1 MNEAVREFLH
11 ILFKRK
17 RFVVITFA
25 AVAIPAVLMALLRS
39 PTYRASAKLLISG
52 ARSYLHISPQDSRK
66 GTQIPDSQIL
76 FAEMENLKN
85 RSFLLSVASRLQV
98 EILDPVPD
106 DKDMRTR
113 QTASKIAQD
122 LVVTAYPKTPMLEVA
137 FTASDKHI
145 AAAVVNTVIDAY
157 LEYHPSLYESP
168 EVEKFYEKRG
178 DELRRDLRRAE
189 TRLDR
194 FQRSSGIINLTQQL
208 DEMVRQTMAVEL
220 ELEETDGLTHQTK
233 NLIAELERSLQSEP
247 ERVAS
252 DVNMVNNPVARALEE
267 RIGLLTVELS
277 ELRQRYT
284 NEDRRVRDK
293 LQQIAELQAQVDHQ
307 PERIVGSERFERNPV
322 HQNLTEELLRA
333 KANTEALAAKQ
344 ETLAASLVEFR
355 SRMHGMDT
363 AGSELREFEAQVAQT
378 RSALEQVVKRE
389 QEAELSMQMS
399 ADKLDSI
406 RIVDRAQPPP
416 NPINRNLPLTI
427 LVALLAGGA
436 LGIAGAFG
444 LEFLYQTYHFGS
456 DVERELEIPVLGLI
470 SDFQQTS

>member
-17 RFVVITFA
+17 RFVAITFA
-25 AVAIPAVLMALLRS
+25 AIVIPSILMALLRS
-39 PTYRASAKLLISG
+39 PSYRASAKLLVSG
-52 ARSYLHISPQDSRK
+52 ARSYLHLSPQDSRK
-66 GTQIPDSQIL
+66 GAQIPDSQIL

-85 RSFLLSVASRLQV
+85 RSFLLSAATRLQV
-98 EILDPVPD
+98 ELLDPPPEDPD
-106 DKDMRTR
+106 VRAR
-113 QTASKIAQD
+113 QTAAKISTG
-122 LVVTAYPKTPMLEVA
+122 LVVTAFPKTPMLEVA
-137 FTASDKHI
+137 FTSDDKHI
-145 AAAVVNTVIDAY
+145 AAAVVNTVVDTY

-168 EVEKFYEKRG
+168 EIEAFYEQRVT
-178 DELRRDLRRAE
+178 ELRRDVRKAE
-189 TRLDR
+189 RKLDE
-194 FQRSSGIINLTQQL
+194 FQRQTGIVDLDQQL
-208 DEMVRQTMAVEL
+208 DETVRQTMAAEL
-220 ELEETDGLTHQTK
+220 ELQETRGLVDQTGD
-233 NLIAELERSLQSEP
+233 LIAELERSVATEP
-247 ERVAS
+247 ERIAS
-252 DVNMVNNPVARALEE
+252 DVNMVNNPVARALDE

-293 LQQIAELQAQVDHQ
+293 LQQIAELQAQVAKQ
-307 PERIVGSERFERNPV
+307 PERIIGTERFERNPV

-333 KANTEALAAKQ
+333 RANREALGSKQ
-344 ETLAASLVEFR
+344 ATLDASLVEFR
-355 SRMHGMDT
+355 GRMHAMDG
-363 AGSELREFEAQVAQT
+363 AGSRLRELEGNVAHAHA
-378 RSALEQVVKRE
+378 ALEQAVKHE

-416 NPINRNLPLTI
+416 RPTNQNLPLTI

-470 SDFQQTS
+470 SDFQQIS